1 MNSNRSWANAA
12 PASIASNSEKNQHP
26 TCRFAETYLTT
37 EPDQIAAS
45 DVVPGVPSSLSGRAL
60 RGGIIIGSAQ
70 LIRIGVQFCSVIV
83 LSRLLSPQDFGL
95 VGCVTPVITFVG
107 LFQDLGYGQAIVQ
120 RREISQNQ
128 ISSIFWV
135 TAALGLVSALVAAI
149 LSPAVAW
156 FFHDSRLVLLTL
168 AASVSLL
175 FGSLAAVPNSLLNRR
190 LNYRGLAITDA
201 SAAAVALGSAIVSAL
216 LGARY
221 WSLIIAAL
229 AANFLTGLGYWT
241 FARWKPN
248 RPSTKYV
255 DREIG
260 LFGANLTGFT
270 FVNYFSRNLDNVLIG
285 RRLGTAALGYYDRAF
300 KLLSFPIQH
309 LNAPLYS
316 VMTPLLS
323 RVQDDKPR
331 FRAMF
336 LRAAG
341 QLTLFVV
348 PAMAALVS
356 VSHDFVLLAFGPRWE
371 QVAPIFFYL
380 GIVGMVQPLTN
391 ATGWI
396 LISQGRTDVMF
407 RLGIVTS
414 LITVASFFV
423 GLHFGGAVGLAAAYA
438 IAESLIKAPIQ
449 YAVLHRIGPVTA
461 ADLCGLQIPLL
472 VAAGFTL
479 TIVAF
484 VFRGVLAMHGVPLIA
499 SALFLSFASA
509 ILACAIRPRGRE
521 VLAETRML
529 FHRLVS

>member
-1 MNSNRSWANAA
+1 LATQLDRITAGPEA
-12 PASIASNSEKNQHP
+12 PEI
-26 TCRFAETYLTT
+26 
-37 EPDQIAAS
+37 
-45 DVVPGVPSSLSGRAL
+45 PSSLSGRAL
-60 RGGIIIGSAQ
+60 RGGMIIGSAQ
-70 LIRIGVQFCSVIV
+70 VIRIGLQFCSVIV

-107 LFQDLGYGQAIVQ
+107 LFQDLGYGQAIIQ
-120 RREISQNQ
+120 RREISDQQ
-128 ISSIFWV
+128 VSSIFWI
-135 TAALGLVSALVAAI
+135 TAALGLASALVAAT

-175 FGSLAAVPNSLLNRR
+175 FGSLAAVPNGLLNRR

-201 SAAAVALGSAIVSAL
+201 SAAAVALTSAIVSAL

-241 FARWKPN
+241 FARWRPN

-255 DREIG
+255 DKEIG

-341 QLTLFVV
+341 QLTFFVV

-396 LISQGRTDVMF
+396 LIAQGRTDVMF

-414 LITVASFFV
+414 LITVAAFFV

-438 IAESLIKAPIQ
+438 IAESFIKAPIQ
-449 YAVLHRIGPVTA
+449 FAVLHRIGPVTA
-461 ADLCGLQIPLL
+461 ADLCRLQLPLL
-472 VAAGFTL
+472 ISAAST
-479 TIVAF
+479 VAF
-484 VFRGVLAMHGVPLIA
+484 VTFVLRGVLNMNGVPLIA
-499 SALFLSFASA
+499 SALFVSFASA
-509 ILACAIRPRGRE
+509 ILVTAIRPQGRE
-521 VLAETRML
+521 VLSETRML
-529 FHRLVS
+529 FHRIVS

>member
-1 MNSNRSWANAA
+1 LPTELDQINTITEGPDL
-12 PASIASNSEKNQHP
+12 PAS
-26 TCRFAETYLTT
+26 
-37 EPDQIAAS
+37 
-45 DVVPGVPSSLSGRAL
+45 LSRPAL
-60 RGGIIIGSAQ
+60 RGGMIIGSAQ
-70 LIRIGVQFCSVIV
+70 LIRIGLQFVSVV
-83 LSRLLSPQDFGL
+83 ALSRLLTPQDFGL
-95 VGCVTPVITFVG
+95 VACVTPVITFVS

-120 RREISQNQ
+120 RREISNDQ

-135 TAALGLVSALVAAI
+135 TVALGLASALVAAI
-149 LSPAVAW
+149 FSPAVAW
-156 FFHDSRLVLLTL
+156 FFHDGRLVLLTIS
-168 AASVSLL
+168 ASISLL
-175 FGSLAAVPNSLLNRR
+175 FGSLAAVPSGLLNRR
-190 LNYRGLAITDA
+190 LHYRGLAVTDA
-201 SAAAVALGSAIVSAL
+201 VAAASALICAIVSAL

-221 WSLIIAAL
+221 WSLIIAAV
-229 AANFLTGLGYWT
+229 AANFLTAVGYWT

-248 RPSTKYV
+248 RPSTKFV

-285 RRLGTAALGYYDRAF
+285 RNLGTLALGYYDRAF

-348 PAMAALVS
+348 PVMAALVS
-356 VSHDFVLLAFGPRWE
+356 VSHDFVALAFGPRWE
-371 QVAPIFFYL
+371 LVAPIFFYL

-396 LISQGRTDVMF
+396 LIAQGRTDVMF

-414 LITVASFFV
+414 LITVGSFFV

-438 IAESLIKAPIQ
+438 VAEALLKAPIQ
-449 YAVLHRIGPVTA
+449 YVTLHRVGPVTA
-461 ADLCGLQIPLL
+461 GDLCRLQLPLL
-472 VAAGFTL
+472 LAAGVTL
-479 TIVAF
+479 AF
-484 VFRGVLAMHGVPLIA
+484 VNFVLNGIFGLHGIPLIA
-499 SALFLSFASA
+499 SALAFSCASA
-509 ILACAIRPRGRE
+509 ILVTAVRPQGRGI
-521 VLAETRML
+521 LLETCML
-529 FHRLVS
+529 FRRLFQ

>member
-1 MNSNRSWANAA
+1 M
-12 PASIASNSEKNQHP
+12 
-26 TCRFAETYLTT
+26 
-37 EPDQIAAS
+37 
-45 DVVPGVPSSLSGRAL
+45 
-60 RGGIIIGSAQ
+60 IIGTAQ
-70 LIRIGVQFCSVIV
+70 LIRIGVQFCSVIA

-120 RREISQNQ
+120 RREISQDQ
-128 ISSIFWV
+128 ISFIFWI
-135 TAALGLVSALVAAI
+135 TAALGILCASVAAA

-168 AASVSLL
+168 CASASLL
-175 FGSLAAVPNSLLNRR
+175 FGSLAAVPSGLLNRR
-190 LNYRGLAITDA
+190 MNYRGLAFTDA
-201 SAAAVALGSAIVSAL
+201 SAAALALTSAIVSAL

-221 WSLIIAAL
+221 WSLIIAAIVANSFT
-229 AANFLTGLGYWT
+229 AAGYWT
-241 FARWKPN
+241 FARWKPG
-248 RPSTKYV
+248 RPTRKFL
-255 DREIG
+255 DKDIG

-309 LNAPLYS
+309 LNAPLHS

-356 VSHDFVLLAFGPRWE
+356 VSDDFVVLAFGQRWAP
-371 QVAPIFFYL
+371 VSPIFFYL
-380 GIVGMVQPLTN
+380 GIVGMVQPLSN

-396 LISQGRTDVMF
+396 LIAQGRTDVMF

-414 LITVASFFV
+414 LITVGSFFC

-438 IAESLIKAPIQ
+438 LVEAFLKAPIQ
-449 YAVLHRIGPVTA
+449 YSVLHRVGPVTA
-461 ADLCGLQIPLL
+461 GDLCGLEIPLL
-472 VAAGFTL
+472 LSGGFTL
-479 TIVAF
+479 ATVTL
-484 VFRGVLAMHGVPLIA
+484 VLRGILAMHGVSLI
-499 SALFLSFASA
+499 LSA
-509 ILACAIRPRGRE
+509 ILISFGSAIFITAVRPQGRE
-521 VLAETRML
+521 VLHETVML
-529 FHRLVS
+529 FRRLLR

>member
-1 MNSNRSWANAA
+1 MASEFEQLTAIPGESEL
-12 PASIASNSEKNQHP
+12 PA
-26 TCRFAETYLTT
+26 
-37 EPDQIAAS
+37 
-45 DVVPGVPSSLSGRAL
+45 SLSGRAL
-60 RGGIIIGSAQ
+60 RGGVIIGSAQ
-70 LIRIGVQFCSVIV
+70 LIRVGLQFCSVIV

-128 ISSIFWV
+128 ISSIFWI
-135 TAALGLVSALVAAI
+135 TAGLGLASALVAAI

-175 FGSLAAVPNSLLNRR
+175 FGSLAAVPNGLLNRR

-201 SAAAVALGSAIVSAL
+201 SAAAAALTSAIVSAL

-229 AANFLTGLGYWT
+229 AGNFLTGLGYWT
-241 FARWKPN
+241 FARWRPK
-248 RPSTKYV
+248 RPSTRYV
-255 DREIG
+255 DKEIG
-260 LFGANLTGFT
+260 RFGANLTGFT
-270 FVNYFSRNLDNVLIG
+270 FVSYFSRNLDNVLIG

-380 GIVGMVQPLTN
+380 GIAGMVQPLTN

-396 LISQGRTDVMF
+396 LIAQGRTDVMF
-407 RLGIVTS
+407 RLGIATS
-414 LITVASFFV
+414 LITVVSFFV

-449 YAVLHRIGPVTA
+449 YAVLHRVGPVSA
-461 ADLCGLQIPLL
+461 RDLCRLQIPLL
-472 VAAGFTL
+472 VSAGFTM
-479 TIVAF
+479 AF
-484 VFRGVLAMHGVPLIA
+484 VIFVLRGMAGLHGLPLIA
-499 SALFLSFASA
+499 SAAIISFGSA
-509 ILACAIRPRGRE
+509 TLITAIRPQGRE
-521 VLAETRML
+521 VLSESGTLLR
-529 FHRLVS
+529 RLLGIGL

>member
-1 MNSNRSWANAA
+1 LA
-12 PASIASNSEKNQHP
+12 
-26 TCRFAETYLTT
+26 T
-37 EPDQIAAS
+37 EFDQIAAGAEGS
-45 DVVPGVPSSLSGRAL
+45 ELPSSLSGRAL
-60 RGGIIIGSAQ
+60 RGGMIIGTAQ
-70 LIRIGVQFCSVIV
+70 LIRIGVQFCSVVV
-83 LSRLLSPQDFGL
+83 LSRLLTPQDFGL

-128 ISSIFWV
+128 ISSIFWI
-135 TAALGLVSALVAAI
+135 TAALGLACAVVAAI
-149 LSPAVAW
+149 VSPAVAW
-156 FFHDSRLVLLTL
+156 FFHDSRLVLLTI
-168 AASVSLL
+168 AASISLL
-175 FGSLAAVPNSLLNRR
+175 FGSLAAVPNGLLNRR
-190 LNYRGLAITDA
+190 LHYHGLAISDA
-201 SAAAVALGSAIVSAL
+201 SAAAVGLTAAIISAL

-221 WSLIIAAL
+221 WSLVIAAIASNL
-229 AANFLTGLGYWT
+229 LTTISYWT

-248 RPSTKYV
+248 HPTTRFLDKET
-255 DREIG
+255 G

-270 FVNYFSRNLDNVLIG
+270 FVSYFSRNLDNVLIG
-285 RRLGTAALGYYDRAF
+285 RKLGTVALGYYDRAF

-356 VSHDFVLLAFGPRWE
+356 VSHDFVILVFGPRWE
-371 QVAPIFFYL
+371 LVAPIFFYL
-380 GIVGMVQPLTN
+380 GIAGMVQPLTN

-396 LISQGRTDVMF
+396 LIAQGRTDVMF

-449 YAVLHRIGPVTA
+449 YAVLHRVGPVKA
-461 ADLCGLQIPLL
+461 GDLCRLQIPLL
-472 VAAGFTL
+472 IAAGVTL
-479 TIVAF
+479 AVVTY
-484 VFRGVLAMHGVPLIA
+484 VFRAHLGMHGIPLIL
-499 SALFLSFASA
+499 SALALSCVSA
-509 ILACAIRPRGRE
+509 VLVTLIRPQGRE
-521 VLAETRML
+521 VLHETRSL
-529 FHRLVS
+529 FARLVT

>member
-1 MNSNRSWANAA
+1 LA
-12 PASIASNSEKNQHP
+12 
-26 TCRFAETYLTT
+26 T
-37 EPDQIAAS
+37 ELDQIAAGAE
-45 DVVPGVPSSLSGRAL
+45 DPELPTSLSGRAL
-60 RGGIIIGSAQ
+60 RGGMIIGSAQ

-128 ISSIFWV
+128 ISSIFWI
-135 TAALGLVSALVAAI
+135 TAALGLVCAIIAAM

-156 FFHDSRLVLLTL
+156 FFHDSRLVLLTI
-168 AASVSLL
+168 AASASLL
-175 FGSLAAVPNSLLNRR
+175 FGSLAAVPSGLLNRR
-190 LNYRGLAITDA
+190 LHYRGLAISDA
-201 SAAAVALGSAIVSAL
+201 SAAAVGLVTAIISAL

-229 AANFLTGLGYWT
+229 AANLLTTIGYWS
-241 FARWKPN
+241 FARWNPN
-248 RPSTKYV
+248 RPTARFL
-255 DREIG
+255 DRETG

-270 FVNYFSRNLDNVLIG
+270 FVSYFSRNLDNVLIG
-285 RRLGTAALGYYDRAF
+285 RKLGTAALGYYDRAF

-356 VSHDFVLLAFGPRWE
+356 VSHDFVLLVFGPRWE
-371 QVAPIFFYL
+371 LVAPIFFYL
-380 GIVGMVQPLTN
+380 GIAGMVQPLTN

-396 LISQGRTDVMF
+396 LIAQGRTDVMF

-414 LITVASFFV
+414 LVTVSSFFI

-438 IAESLIKAPIQ
+438 IAESLFKAPIQ
-449 YAVLHRIGPVTA
+449 YAVLHKVGPVTA
-461 ADLCGLQIPLL
+461 GDFCRLQIPLL
-472 VAAGFTL
+472 MAAGITL
-479 TIVAF
+479 AVVTY
-484 VFRGVLAMHGVPLIA
+484 VFRGFIGLHGIPLIA
-499 SALFLSFASA
+499 SALVFSCASA
-509 ILACAIRPRGRE
+509 VLVTTIHPQGRE
-521 VLAETRML
+521 VLRETRSL
-529 FHRLVS
+529 FTRLLR

>member
-1 MNSNRSWANAA
+1 MATQLDRMDAT
-12 PASIASNSEKNQHP
+12 PEGPEI
-26 TCRFAETYLTT
+26 
-37 EPDQIAAS
+37 
-45 DVVPGVPSSLSGRAL
+45 PSSLSSRAL
-60 RGGIIIGSAQ
+60 RGGMIIGSAQ
-70 LIRIGVQFCSVIV
+70 LIRIGLQFCSVIV

-107 LFQDLGYGQAIVQ
+107 LFQDLGYGQAIIQ
-120 RREISQNQ
+120 RREISEQQ
-128 ISSIFWV
+128 ISSIFWI
-135 TAALGLVSALVAAI
+135 TAALGLAGAAIAAI

-175 FGSLAAVPNSLLNRR
+175 FGSLAAVPNGLLNRR

-201 SAAAVALGSAIVSAL
+201 SAAAVALTSAIVSAL

-229 AANFLTGLGYWT
+229 AANFLTSLGYWT
-241 FARWKPN
+241 FARWRPN

-255 DREIG
+255 DKEIG

-285 RRLGTAALGYYDRAF
+285 RRLGTIALGYYDRAF

-380 GIVGMVQPLTN
+380 GIVGMVQPLSN

-396 LISQGRTDVMF
+396 LIAQGRTDVMF

-438 IAESLIKAPIQ
+438 VAESLIKAPIQ
-449 YAVLHRIGPVTA
+449 YAVLHKVGPVTA
-461 ADLCGLQIPLL
+461 ADLCRLQFPLL
-472 VAAGFTL
+472 IAACFTL
-479 TIVAF
+479 AVVVF
-484 VFRGVLAMHGVPLIA
+484 VLRGILAMHGVPLIG
-499 SALFLSFASA
+499 SALSLSFASA
-509 ILACAIRPRGRE
+509 FLVTAIRPQGRE
-521 VLAETRML
+521 VLRETRML
-529 FHRLVS
+529 LHQLLS

>member
-1 MNSNRSWANAA
+1 MA
-12 PASIASNSEKNQHP
+12 
-26 TCRFAETYLTT
+26 T
-37 EPDQIAAS
+37 ESDQIRAS
-45 DVVPGVPSSLSGRAL
+45 PEEPEIPASLSGRAL
-60 RGGIIIGSAQ
+60 RGGVIIGSAQ
-70 LIRIGVQFCSVIV
+70 LIRVGVQFCSVIV

-107 LFQDLGYGQAIVQ
+107 LFQDLGYGQAIIQ
-120 RREISQNQ
+120 RREISQDQ
-128 ISSIFWV
+128 ISSVFWITV
-135 TAALGLVSALVAAI
+135 ALGLASASIAAI
-149 LSPAVAW
+149 FSPAVAW
-156 FFHDSRLVLLTL
+156 FFHDRRLVLLTL

-175 FGSLAAVPNSLLNRR
+175 FGSLAAVPNGLLNRR
-190 LNYRGLAITDA
+190 LHYRGLAITDA
-201 SAAAVALGSAIVSAL
+201 SAAAAALASAIVSAL

-221 WSLIIAAL
+221 WSLIVAT
-229 AANFLTGLGYWT
+229 LTASLLTTLGYWS
-241 FARWKPN
+241 FARWRPD
-248 RPSTKYV
+248 RPSTKLV
-255 DREIG
+255 DKEIG

-285 RRLGTAALGYYDRAF
+285 RKLGTAALGYYDRAF

-341 QLTLFVV
+341 QLTFFVV

-396 LISQGRTDVMF
+396 LIAQGRTDVMF
-407 RLGIVTS
+407 RLGIITS
-414 LITVASFFV
+414 LVTVASFFV

-438 IAESLIKAPIQ
+438 IAEFLVKAPIQ
-449 YAVLHRIGPVTA
+449 YAALHRVGPVSA
-461 ADLCGLQIPLL
+461 GDLCRLQIPLL
-472 VAAGFTL
+472 IAAGFTL
-479 TIVAF
+479 SVVVF
-484 VFRGVLAMHGVPLIA
+484 VLRGILGMHGIPLIA
-499 SALFLSFASA
+499 SALLISFASA
-509 ILACAIRPRGRE
+509 ILATAIRPQGRE
-521 VLAETRML
+521 VLSETRTL
-529 FHRLVS
+529 FQRLVG

>member
-1 MNSNRSWANAA
+1 MA
-12 PASIASNSEKNQHP
+12 PEFDQTKAIAEEPEVP
-26 TCRFAETYLTT
+26 T
-37 EPDQIAAS
+37 
-45 DVVPGVPSSLSGRAL
+45 SLSGRAL
-60 RGGIIIGSAQ
+60 RGGVIIGTAQ

-107 LFQDLGYGQAIVQ
+107 LFQDLGYGQAIIQ

-128 ISSIFWV
+128 ISSLFWV
-135 TAALGLVSALVAAI
+135 TAALGLASSLVAA
-149 LSPAVAW
+149 LCSPAVAW
-156 FFHDSRLVLLTL
+156 FFHDSRLALLTI
-168 AASVSLL
+168 AVSITLL
-175 FGSLAAVPNSLLNRR
+175 FGSLGAIPNGLLNRR

-201 SAAAVALGSAIVSAL
+201 SAAAVALGSAVISAL

-221 WSLIIAAL
+221 WSLIVAAWSSS
-229 AANFLTGLGYWT
+229 FLTTFGYWT
-241 FARWKPN
+241 FARWRPN
-248 RPSTKYV
+248 RPSLKFV

-285 RRLGTAALGYYDRAF
+285 RQLGTAALGYYDRAF

-371 QVAPIFFYL
+371 PVAPIFFFL

-396 LISQGRTDVMF
+396 LIAQGRTDVMF

-438 IAESLIKAPIQ
+438 IAESLIKAPLQ
-449 YAVLHRIGPVTA
+449 YAVLHRVGPVTA
-461 ADLCGLQIPLL
+461 RDLCGLQVPLL
-472 VAAGFTL
+472 FAAGFTL
-479 TIVAF
+479 AVVTF
-484 VFRGVLAMHGVPLIA
+484 VFRQSLGMHGILVIA
-499 SALFLSFASA
+499 SALAISFASA
-509 ILACAIRPRGRE
+509 LLVTAIRPQGRE
-521 VLAETRML
+521 VLRETRMVIE
-529 FHRLVS
+529 RLVAKATASPAK

>member
-1 MNSNRSWANAA
+1 MATEFDQTDANAEDSEL
-12 PASIASNSEKNQHP
+12 PA
-26 TCRFAETYLTT
+26 
-37 EPDQIAAS
+37 
-45 DVVPGVPSSLSGRAL
+45 SLSGRAL
-60 RGGIIIGSAQ
+60 RGGVIIGSAQ

-107 LFQDLGYGQAIVQ
+107 LFQDLGYGQAVMQ

-128 ISSIFWV
+128 ISSLFWV
-135 TAALGLVSALVAAI
+135 TAGLGLVSSLAAALC
-149 LSPAVAW
+149 SPAVAW
-156 FFHDSRLVLLTL
+156 FFHDSRLALLTV
-168 AASVSLL
+168 AASITLL
-175 FGSLAAVPNSLLNRR
+175 LGSLGAIPNGLLNRR

-201 SAAAVALGSAIVSAL
+201 SAAAVALGSAVISAL

-221 WSLIIAAL
+221 WSLIVAAWSSS
-229 AANFLTGLGYWT
+229 FVTTFGYWT
-241 FARWKPN
+241 FARW
-248 RPSTKYV
+248 RPGRPTTRFV
-255 DREIG
+255 DKEIG

-285 RRLGTAALGYYDRAF
+285 RKLGTAALGFYDRAF

-341 QLTLFVV
+341 QLTFFVV

-380 GIVGMVQPLTN
+380 GMVGMVQPLTN

-396 LISQGRTDVMF
+396 LIAQGRTDVMF

-414 LITVASFFV
+414 VITVSSFFV

-438 IAESLIKAPIQ
+438 IAEAAIKAPIQ
-449 YAVLHRIGPVTA
+449 YAALHRVGPVSA
-461 ADLCGLQIPLL
+461 ADLCRLQIPLL
-472 VAAGFTL
+472 IAAGCTMAVVTF
-479 TIVAF
+479 I
-484 VFRGVLAMHGVPLIA
+484 FRGVFGLHGIPVIVSAVSLSYALAILLTAMRPQGMLVLNET
-499 SALFLSFASA
+499 SAL
-509 ILACAIRPRGRE
+509 IGR
-521 VLAETRML
+521 LL
-529 FHRLVS
+529 K

>member
-1 MNSNRSWANAA
+1 MATQLDRMDAT
-12 PASIASNSEKNQHP
+12 PEGPEI
-26 TCRFAETYLTT
+26 
-37 EPDQIAAS
+37 
-45 DVVPGVPSSLSGRAL
+45 PSSLSSRAL
-60 RGGIIIGSAQ
+60 RGGMIIGSAQ
-70 LIRIGVQFCSVIV
+70 LIRIGLQFCSVIV

-107 LFQDLGYGQAIVQ
+107 LFQDLGYGQAIIQ
-120 RREISQNQ
+120 RREISEQQ
-128 ISSIFWV
+128 ISSIFWI
-135 TAALGLVSALVAAI
+135 TAALGLAGAAIAAI

-175 FGSLAAVPNSLLNRR
+175 FGSLAAVPNGLLNRR

-201 SAAAVALGSAIVSAL
+201 SAAAVALTSAIVSAL

-229 AANFLTGLGYWT
+229 AANFLTSLGYWT
-241 FARWKPN
+241 FARWRPN

-255 DREIG
+255 DKEIG

-285 RRLGTAALGYYDRAF
+285 RRLGTIALGYYDRAF

-380 GIVGMVQPLTN
+380 GIVGMVQPLSN

-396 LISQGRTDVMF
+396 LIAQGRTDVMF

-438 IAESLIKAPIQ
+438 VAESLIKAPIQ
-449 YAVLHRIGPVTA
+449 YAVLHKVGPVTA
-461 ADLCGLQIPLL
+461 ADLCRLQFPLL
-472 VAAGFTL
+472 IAAGFTL
-479 TIVAF
+479 AVVVF
-484 VFRGVLAMHGVPLIA
+484 VLRGILAMHGVPLIG
-499 SALFLSFASA
+499 SALSLSFASA
-509 ILACAIRPRGRE
+509 FLVTAIRPQGRE
-521 VLAETRML
+521 VLRETRML
-529 FHRLVS
+529 LHQLLS